1 MPWVGPSINLSL
13 LRDGMYHV
21 ARVGYVIFVRDILNE
36 VRTVECGPNFSAE
49 SSTAGQAPVLLAH
62 PVWER
67 PGPLFCISA

>member
-1 MPWVGPSINLSL
+1 M
-13 LRDGMYHV
+13 
-21 ARVGYVIFVRDILNE
+21 ARVGYVIFARDILNE
-36 VRTVECGPNFSAE
+36 IRTVECGPNISAE